1 MYILRVDVNK
11 PQGEFLPV
19 FPGPSDDGNDTR
31 PVWART
37 PKERERKDI
46 HKDLL
51 GSVRKR
57 EKHIP
62 LREKNICLKEKWL
75 Y

>member
-19 FPGPSDDGNDTR
+19 FLGPSDDGNDTR
-31 PVWART
+31 SVWPRT
-37 PKERERKDI
+37 PEGRERKDAQ
-46 HKDLL
+46 KDLL
-51 GSVRKR
+51 DSVRKR

-62 LREKNICLKEKWL
+62 LREKGTCLQEKWL